1 MQEEAG
7 DWNIQETYRDDAG
20 SLWGYSDYL
29 PGVKGWICI
38 TDPVNPDLPVLER
51 ESIPTSEVEEYAPG
65 KSQRGY
71 EFIIGGMILLV
82 SLLTAGMIFVFWR
95 RKKQS

>member
-1 MQEEAG
+1 MMQAACG
-7 DWNIQETYRDDAG
+7 DIRIICRG
-20 SLWGYSDYL
+20 F
-29 PGVKGWICI
+29 KGWICI